1 MSIFRASVFAQPAWK
16 AFPALTQFALDHLRD
31 SEAFELLRVL
41 QTMPNHVN
49 DSGDIDRAFFWHE
62 SPQGEAYWQAISERL
77 AMQNSQLDQNY
88 PVDPLFIEAE
98 SSDFKGPTGW
108 EPDVVDGE
116 HAMNITRDMF

>member
-16 AFPALTQFALDHLRD
+16 AFPALTLFALDHLRD

-41 QTMPNHVN
+41 QTMPNRVN
-49 DSGDIDRAFFWHE
+49 DTSSIDSAFYWGE
-62 SPQGEAYWQAISERL
+62 SPQGDAYWRGVSARL
-77 AMQNSQLDQNY
+77 TIVQMDQNY
-88 PVDPLFIEAE
+88 PVDPIFIGGDEA
-98 SSDFKGPTGW
+98 DFKGPTGW